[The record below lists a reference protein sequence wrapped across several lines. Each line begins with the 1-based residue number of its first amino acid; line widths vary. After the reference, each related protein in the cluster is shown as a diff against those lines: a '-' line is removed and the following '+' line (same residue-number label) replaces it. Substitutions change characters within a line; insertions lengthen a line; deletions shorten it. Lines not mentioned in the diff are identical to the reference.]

1 MDTQTVSTFG
11 GLTRYFIPTVEVTM
25 FKFLV
30 LLSFVSVALAAP
42 LEERQTSPSVT
53 INNGTVIGS
62 SASGVDSFKG
72 IPFAQPPVGSLRLKP
87 PQSITSTYGTIEA
100 TGTPTACPQF
110 YSQVDTTNIPSDV
123 LGLLLDSPAAQQ
135 AQVQGE
141 NCLVS
146 TPYQSSRRWQRNSC
160 WGRRSMC
167 NDHLGRAA
175 RRSCPSCSGSS
186 AEASS
191 LARRRATTP
200 RISSARA

>member
-1 MDTQTVSTFG
+1 MT
-11 GLTRYFIPTVEVTM
+11 IVELTM

-30 LLSFVSVALAAP
+30 LLSFVLVAFAAP

-53 INNGTVIGS
+53 IKNGTVIGS

-87 PQSITSTYGTIEA
+87 PQSIISTYGTIVA

-135 AQVQGE
+135 AQNEGE

-146 TPYQSSRRWQRNSC
+146 TVYQASRRWRRDSC
-160 WGRRSMC
+160 
-167 NDHLGRAA
+167 
-175 RRSCPSCSGSS
+175 
-186 AEASS
+186 
-191 LARRRATTP
+191 
-200 RISSARA
+200 